1 MAMNPNIGM
10 ANMNPMGGPVGGAP
24 VPMMNNATINP
35 QAAAAAAAA
44 RQQQV
49 ESQRGVLNTY
59 IYEYFI
65 RYGMYD
71 CARSLLSSDQ
81 QVNVYKD
88 GAGRRRDENG
98 NVMNGVG
105 DDPMDTDGKDDLDG
119 KLPDDLPPPKLP
131 MPTSDTSFLYEWFCL
146 FWDIYNA
153 QRVKGGNGTVNQ
165 YVSHTQQQSRLKQNQ
180 QEMLRQMRPDM
191 AQQQYQAQLIRSMG
205 GNMQMVNKSGALA
218 RTAMANNQNPSMQML
233 QQAKQNPMQRDP
245 SGMDANRADRPSSPA
260 SGENAPS
267 PSKRQR
273 IDGAQFNPN
282 GPGAVMP
289 NNRPNQSMQAS
300 QMAGNPNAQA
310 AHQMLS
316 AHGINPNS
324 LNAAQFQHF
333 VNMPPAAQQKSIQAY
348 SQNLQT
354 HHGNQMGGKQ
364 MPNAGGPQGQ
374 GSPMISNGPDGNS
387 LAAFYNADAMGGPAG
402 IRPGPNGAQAQGGSN
417 HALQD
422 YQMQL
427 MLLEQQNKKRLMM
440 ARQEQD
446 NIGPIPRDP
455 NAPVAPGAPP
465 GAMGQ
470 PFPDASPQAM
480 RTGTSPNPAEQM
492 KRGTPQ
498 MGNSG
503 ISSPVPEGAQSRGSP
518 NSALNFM
525 GNHADVNQAPHFFN
539 KQGMDGNMAAQ
550 QAQMNGMRAPGAH
563 PGQPF
568 NGQMNQQQMM
578 VARQQQAQQQQQQQ
592 QPGAQGNPQ
601 QWQQGPNG
609 QMMPQNMQQ
618 PQQVQGTPQQRSMPP
633 PSAPAATGTNANAR
647 TTASP
652 QQAAAAPPTPNQGN
666 KAAPKKK
673 DTKNAKDKRAT
684 QKKSN
689 SSLNNAG
696 ATPAGENGAE
706 SEAAAPATP
715 LTPVTTGNF
724 KAGQNGAGAP
734 NGQPAGAP
742 PPPSTGAG
750 AGVVPAPG
758 GAPVTAPPNTQV
770 PPQSHGDPNQ
780 NGSMVMDSF
789 SGMVDFPTMEL
800 ANPMASGDVLNDF
813 DFDSFLHDDNSGEH
827 FNFNDTFA
835 GIEGGEIGAE

>member
-1 MAMNPNIGM
+1 MAMNPNVSM

-24 VPMMNNATINP
+24 VPMMNNAGVNP
-35 QAAAAAAAA
+35 QAAAAAAA

-49 ESQRGVLNTY
+49 NDSQRGILNTY

-81 QVNVYKD
+81 QVNVHKD

-98 NVMNGVG
+98 NVVNGVL
-105 DDPMDTDGKDDLDG
+105 DDAMDTDTKDDLDG

-153 QRVKGGNGTVNQ
+153 QRAKGGNGTVNQ
-165 YVSHTQQQSRLKQNQ
+165 YVSHNQQTRLKQSQ
-180 QEMLRQMRPDM
+180 QDMLRQMRPDI
-191 AQQQYQAQLIRSMG
+191 AQQQYQAQLMRMN
-205 GNMQMVNKSGALA
+205 GNMQMVNNSGALA
-218 RTAMANNQNPSMQML
+218 RKAMANNQNPQMQIM
-233 QQAKQNPMQRDP
+233 QAKQNPMQRDP
-245 SGMDANRADRPSSPA
+245 SGMDANRGDRPSSPA

-282 GPGAVMP
+282 QPGAGMP
-289 NNRPNQSMQAS
+289 NGRPGQPMQAQ
-300 QMAGNPNAQA
+300 QMAGNPNVAA

-316 AHGINPNS
+316 AHGINPSS
-324 LNAAQFQHF
+324 LNAQQFQNF
-333 VNMPPAAQQKSIQAY
+333 ANMTPAAQQKSIQAY

-354 HHGNQMGGKQ
+354 HHGAQMGNKQ
-364 MPNAGGPQGQ
+364 MPNAGPPSQ
-374 GSPMISNGPDGNS
+374 GSPMLPPGPDGNS
-387 LAAFYNADAMGGPAG
+387 LAAFYNPGEIAGPGGL
-402 IRPGPNGAQAQGGSN
+402 RPGPGGAQQPGGSN

-446 NIGPIPRDP
+446 NIGGIPRDP
-455 NAPVAPGAPP
+455 SAPNAPGAPAGP
-465 GAMGQ
+465 IGQ

-480 RTGTSPNPAEQM
+480 RTGTSPNPTDQM

-498 MGNSG
+498 MNNSG
-503 ISSPVPEGAQSRGSP
+503 IPSPVPEGAQSRGSP
-518 NSALNFM
+518 NPALNFM
-525 GNHADVNQAPHFFN
+525 GNHVDPNQAPHFFN
-539 KQGMDGNMAAQ
+539 KQGMEGNMAAAQ
-550 QAQMNGMRAPGAH
+550 QAQMNGMRAAGSH

-568 NGQMNQQQMM
+568 NNQMTQQQMM
-578 VARQQQAQQQQQQQ
+578 ARQQQQQQ

-601 QWQQGPNG
+601 QWQQQGPNG
-609 QMMPQNMQQ
+609 QMLPQGMQQ
-618 PQQVQGTPQQRSMPP
+618 SQPVQGTPQQRSMPP
-633 PSAPAATGTNANAR
+633 PSAPAAAGTNSNAR

-652 QQAAAAPPTPNQGN
+652 QQAAAAPPTPNQSN

-673 DTKNAKDKRAT
+673 DNKNAKDKRAT

-689 SSLNNAG
+689 PSLNSG
-696 ATPAGENGAE
+696 ATPAGDNGGE
-706 SEAAAPATP
+706 PEAPTPATP
-715 LTPVTTGNF
+715 ITPVNNGNF
-724 KAGQNGAGAP
+724 KPGQNSNGAP
-734 NGQPAGAP
+734 NGQTSVMPPTGAP
-742 PPPSTGAG
+742 GAG
-750 AGVVPAPG
+750 AGTGVGPTQPG
-758 GAPVTAPPNTQV
+758 GPTVSAPPNAGQV

-780 NGSMVMDSF
+780 NGSISMDNF
-789 SGMVDFPTMEL
+789 SGMVDFPPIEM
-800 ANPMASGDVLNDF
+800 ANPLQTPDVLNDF
-813 DFDSFLHDDNSGEH
+813 DFDSFLHDDNGAEH
-827 FNFNDTFA
+827 FDFNSAFPGMENE
-835 GIEGGEIGAE
+835 GISTE